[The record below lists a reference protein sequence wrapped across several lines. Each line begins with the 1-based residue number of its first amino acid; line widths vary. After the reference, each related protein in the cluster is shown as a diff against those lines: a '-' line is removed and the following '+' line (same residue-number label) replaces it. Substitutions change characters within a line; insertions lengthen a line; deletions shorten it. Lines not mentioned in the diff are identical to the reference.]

1 MLSTREPRVLCLSRP
16 RAVLRG
22 PPPWMPSVGPLPLH
36 PSRPVWPK
44 LATGASLPATDVFG
58 GSSQGGAEARGV
70 NCESGAPTPPRRPQ
84 RCCVEPTRKAM
95 RAHGS
100 TGGLRMR
107 RHGAPA
113 PPGERRPRGL
123 ATGQEGGPV
132 ELRPVPSGGCHRR
145 EGLRA
150 ERARVH
156 VVMRG
161 IVDGR
166 EAPETL
172 TESTGQVTRLSG
184 GGAPRAGPTASLH
197 GDSSARVKAGGL
209 AEKPRALR
217 AGAAL
222 LAPRMSSGSRGRLR
236 KLLWGTPPSR
246 SCVDRGEA
254 PRGVTVLG
262 GRGGTGESHRRLLA
276 SQRSE
281 SAGPRQTWRP
291 GRGGSQSQ
299 PCGPTVRR
307 HGGDRPTAPR

>member
-1 MLSTREPRVLCLSRP
+1 MLRGANTESLESARVY
-16 RAVLRG
+16 RG
-22 PPPWMPSVGPLPLH
+22 PPDASARG
-36 PSRPVWPK
+36 SRPAWR
-44 LATGASLPATDVFG
+44 
-58 GSSQGGAEARGV
+58 AEAPWPL
-70 NCESGAPTPPRRPQ
+70 EWPRQ
-84 RCCVEPTRKAM
+84 
-95 RAHGS
+95 
-100 TGGLRMR
+100 
-107 RHGAPA
+107 
-113 PPGERRPRGL
+113 
-123 ATGQEGGPV
+123 GQEGGPV

-246 SCVDRGEA
+246 SRVDAGEA
-254 PRGVTVLG
+254 P
-262 GRGGTGESHRRLLA
+262 
-276 SQRSE
+276 
-281 SAGPRQTWRP
+281 
-291 GRGGSQSQ
+291 
-299 PCGPTVRR
+299 
-307 HGGDRPTAPR
+307 GGDCARGARRDRGISQAAPGFPTF

>member
-22 PPPWMPSVGPLPLH
+22 PPPWTPSVGPLPLH
-36 PSRPVWPK
+36 PSRPAWPK
-44 LATGASLPATDVFG
+44 LATGASPPATDVFG
-58 GSSQGGAEARGV
+58 GSSQGGGEARGV
-70 NCESGAPTPPRRPQ
+70 NCESGAPTPPWRPQ
-84 RCCVEPTRKAM
+84 RCCVEPTQKAL

-113 PPGERRPRGL
+113 PPGERRPRGLWSGL

-156 VVMRG
+156 MVMRG

-246 SCVDRGEA
+246 SRVDAGEA
-254 PRGVTVLG
+254 P
-262 GRGGTGESHRRLLA
+262 
-276 SQRSE
+276 
-281 SAGPRQTWRP
+281 
-291 GRGGSQSQ
+291 
-299 PCGPTVRR
+299 
-307 HGGDRPTAPR
+307 GGDCARGARRDRGISQAAPGFPTF